1 MARATN
7 KKEELQAQEV
17 QAKEDDKAVTRAYTL
32 PEVYQMALKGQKFR
46 RIGWKQKE
54 LENAYITVRRG
65 ETKLSFC
72 KGNSCVPY
80 QPSQED
86 AITPDWEVAEDE

>member
-7 KKEELQAQEV
+7 KKEELQAQ
-17 QAKEDDKAVTRAYTL
+17 AKEDDKAAARGNTL
-32 PEVYQMALKGQKFR
+32 PEVYKMALKGKKFR
-46 RIGWKQKE
+46 RLGWKQKE
-54 LENAYITVRRG
+54 LRSAYVTVKRG

-72 KGNSCVPY
+72 KGNNCVPY

-86 AITPDWEVAEDE
+86 AITPDWVEVEDE